1 MEQKSLLIVCQVAE
15 PLAGQSRSG
24 LPHISDTIADAAS
37 TAGMDVQILSLT
49 VACISLQA
57 HLAQHDEPAVVLFAP
72 DLPASLSLARD
83 IRAHWLLCAFMFV
96 RDAVSLDAFRSEL
109 SRAPLIGAHWSL
121 VAATDPTLI
130 SQIDQA
136 AHASLRRSRLRTTLD
151 RANVQIA
158 SRKVIESVDYRRLV
172 LSEHYL
178 ASYLTQASDAMV
190 GLDVDLRVL
199 HWNAGA
205 AHLSGLSA
213 ASVYAMPVTQL
224 PWWSPAISEHLQRLR
239 AGQESSSLEMR
250 YVAHADDPTEK
261 FLDIVLSA
269 VKDDN
274 NGFIGALLV
283 LRDVS
288 EKYRLLEQ
296 ERAERD
302 AVTLMIENQRQRLL
316 NLFDQAPGFMFV
328 TSGPEHTFILANQ
341 AFQKLV
347 GEREL
352 LGKTASDAFPE
363 LQDQG
368 FHSLLNETH
377 VTRQPFIGEALPI
390 RLQHTPSAALEVRY
404 LDFIYQPII
413 EPDGTVSGVF
423 CQGSDVTQ
431 QKLNQDALE
440 RYQTQ
445 LEDLVAERTTALRE
459 AETALHHSQKLE
471 AIGKLT
477 GGVAHDFNNILQ
489 IMGSNLE
496 LLNLQVHGN
505 PAASKRIDSMQ
516 GAVTRGAKLAAHLL
530 AFARRQPLKPTT
542 VNLGRILR
550 ELDDLLRRALGASI
564 EIETVVSGG
573 LWNTIVDRNQLENV
587 ILNLALNARDA
598 MGESGKL
605 TLEAGNALLD
615 DLYVSKHGDVT
626 PGQYVLL
633 AISDTGCGMSDD
645 VMAQAFEPF
654 FTTKSEGEGT
664 GLGLSMAYGFVK
676 QSEGHIKL
684 YSEPSNGTTIRI
696 YLPRSHQIED
706 IDARTV
712 SSLGQEGTETILVVE
727 DDAGVQAAVVD
738 LLTSLGYNVLKASD
752 AQQAWALLQ
761 SGVAVDLL
769 FTDVVMP
776 GPLRSRDLAE
786 QAKVLFPDMLVL
798 FTSGYT
804 QNAIVHG
811 GRLDPGV
818 ELISKPYRREDL
830 ARKLRQLFDGRPTGK
845 KELP

>member
-1 MEQKSLLIVCQVAE
+1 MDQKILLIVCQVAE
-15 PLAGQSRSG
+15 PLAEQSWSS
-24 LPHISDTIADAAS
+24 LPHFSGTIADAAS
-37 TAGMDVQILSLT
+37 AAGLDVHILSLT
-49 VACISLQA
+49 AACVSLQA
-57 HLAQHDEPAVVLFAP
+57 QLAQHDEPSVVLFAP
-72 DLPASLSLARD
+72 DLPPSLSLARD
-83 IRAHWLLCAFMFV
+83 IRAHWPLCSFMFV
-96 RDAVSLDAFRSEL
+96 RDAASLDAFHSEL
-109 SRAPLIGAHWSL
+109 SRAPMIGAHWSL
-121 VAATDPTLI
+121 AASNDPTLV
-130 SQIDQA
+130 SQINQA
-136 AHASLRRSRLRTTLD
+136 AHASLRRKRLRTTLD

-158 SRKVIESVDYRRLV
+158 SRKVIDSVDYRRLV

-178 ASYLTQASDAMV
+178 ASYLTQATDAMV
-190 GLDVDLRVL
+190 GLDADLRVL

-213 ASVYAMPVTQL
+213 ASAYAMPVTQL

-239 AGQESSSLEMR
+239 VGQESSRLEMR
-250 YVAHADDPTEK
+250 YIAHADDHSEK

-269 VKDDN
+269 VKDDSS
-274 NGFIGALLV
+274 GFIGALLV

-328 TSGPEHTFILANQ
+328 TSGPEHTFILVNQ

-363 LQDQG
+363 LLDQG
-368 FHSLLNETH
+368 IHGLLNEVH
-377 VTRQPFIGEALPI
+377 VTRKPFIGQALPM
-390 RLQHTPSAALEVRY
+390 RLQQTRDAALEISY

-413 EPDGTVSGVF
+413 EPDGTVSGIF
-423 CQGSDVTQ
+423 CQGNDVTQ
-431 QKLNQDALE
+431 QKLNQDVLE

-445 LEDLVAERTTALRE
+445 LEELVAERTTALRE

-496 LLNLQVHGN
+496 LLNLQVRDN
-505 PAASKRIDSMQ
+505 PAASKRIDNMQ

-573 LWNTIVDRNQLENV
+573 LWNTIVDCNQLENV

-633 AISDTGCGMSDD
+633 AISDTGCGMSEN
-645 VMAQAFEPF
+645 VIEQAFEPF
-654 FTTKSEGEGT
+654 FTTKGEGEGT

-684 YSEPSNGTTIRI
+684 YSEPGNGTTIRI

-712 SSLGQEGTETILVVE
+712 SSLGQKGTETILVVE
-727 DDAGVQAAVVD
+727 DDLDVQAAVVD
-738 LLTSLGYNVLKASD
+738 LLTSLGYTVLKASD
-752 AQQAWALLQ
+752 AQKAWSILQ
-761 SGVAVDLL
+761 SGVVVDLL

-786 QAKVLFPDMLVL
+786 QAKGLCPEMLVL

-811 GRLDPGV
+811 GRLNPGV

-830 ARKLRQLFDGRPTGK
+830 ARKLRQLFDGRSTGK
-845 KELP
+845 KELL